1 MNNSSRYAPV
11 ALAEVLSYDEEKILG
26 ALNAQARLLGL
37 SDTQYAGKRVVI
49 KPNLVAPSRP
59 DAAATTH
66 PVFLRALVRF
76 LRGHGAE
83 ELLLAESPGGP
94 YTEATLRNNYRV
106 CGILDAAQQCGLPL
120 NYDASAGTVNAP
132 NASVCRSFSVITPIR
147 EADVIVD
154 LCKLKSHS
162 LTRMSCAV
170 KNFFGVIPG
179 IEKFAMH
186 SAYPK
191 LDVFSE
197 MLVDLAAM
205 LGETHEIL
213 AVCDA
218 IVTMEGNGPTGGTPR
233 PLGAILMSASSFC
246 LDTAAEV
253 LIGFSGTVPVTRAAA
268 KRGLC
273 PDSSAE
279 LTVLGAPL
287 SSFSV
292 SDFREPDA
300 SSGKFLRSLPD
311 LFGGRFAAFF
321 SPRPAIDI
329 KRCVGCGVCAASCPQ
344 KTIAIAARGGKKRA
358 VIGEKQC
365 IRCFCCQELCP
376 IHAVKIGKNPLLAL
390 LH

>member
-1 MNNSSRYAPV
+1 MEYRSGAPV
-11 ALAEVLSYDEEKILG
+11 ALSPVRAYDEELIFS
-26 ALNAQARLLGL
+26 ALNEQARMLGIAE
-37 SDTQYAGKRVVI
+37 TQYAGKRVVI

-76 LRGHGAE
+76 LRSHGAE
-83 ELLLAESPGGP
+83 QLLLAESPGGP
-94 YTEATLRNNYRV
+94 FTEASLRNNYKV
-106 CGILDAAQQCGLPL
+106 CGILEAAQECGLPL
-120 NYDASAGTVNAP
+120 NFDTTSGIVNAP
-132 NASVCRSFSVITPIR
+132 DAYVCRSFSVITPIR

-186 SAYPK
+186 SAYPQ
-191 LDVFSE
+191 LDAFSE
-197 MLVDLAAM
+197 MIVDLAAM
-205 LGETHEIL
+205 LCGTHEIL
-213 AVCDA
+213 TVCDA
-218 IVTMEGNGPTGGTPR
+218 IVTMEGNGPTGGRPR
-233 PLGAILMSASSFC
+233 PLGAVLMSASPFC
-246 LDTAAEV
+246 LDAAAEE
-253 LIGFSGTVPVTRAAA
+253 LIGFSGTVSITKCAA

-273 PDSSAE
+273 PASAEE
-279 LTVLGAPL
+279 LTVLGASL
-287 SSFSV
+287 ADFRV

-300 SSGKFLRSLPD
+300 SSGKFLRSLPE

-321 SPRPAIDI
+321 SPRPEIDG

-344 KTIAIAARGGKKRA
+344 KTVTIVNRSGKKRA
-358 VIGEKQC
+358 RIETKKC

-376 IHAVKIGKNPLLAL
+376 IHAVKIRKNPLIAL